1 MKKMIRISVVCLL
14 VLGLALSQLVAYSA
28 EAVDKSNLAQAIEV
42 FKGLDESYFTTTSW
56 NAAKAAA
63 LAAEGVFAISE
74 DQEEVDDAT
83 EALYAAVTALVYR
96 ANKSELWK
104 SMAEYIGLLPGTKY
118 TTQSWAVA
126 ALAYAAALDVF
137 NDADA
142 TVGGVGDAKASLD
155 LALAALEE
163 VYLRPGEDQPT
174 AFVLRK
180 TYTKTIAYETNDN
193 APTIVF
199 SSDNTGIATVDGDG
213 IVTGVAKGLATIT
226 VKEMRSGLFFTV
238 EVSVVDADALKAALD
253 EFAAL
258 TGTDYTLITWNA
270 ADAAALAAKGVFDN
284 LDATQ
289 AQVDAAL
296 AALRDALDAL
306 ELIYLELDE
315 DQPASFVLRK
325 GYDSQIKL
333 DTNALDITYASDN
346 TSIATVDAGGKV
358 LGVAKGTAIITATDG
373 RSGLFVTVTVEVVDA
388 DALKAALDEFAALT
402 GTDYTLISWNAAAAA
417 ALAGQDVFENLAS
430 TQAQVDAALAALR
443 AALDALELI
452 YLDLDEDQ
460 PASFVLRKGYDSQ
473 ILLDT
478 NALDITYASDNT
490 SIATVDAGGKVTGV
504 AKGTA
509 IITITDGRSGLF
521 VTVTVDVVDADAL
534 EAALD
539 EFAALTGTDY
549 TLVSWDAA
557 AAAALA
563 AQDVFDNLASTQ
575 AQVDAAL
582 AALRAALDALVE
594 IYLKLDLDQ
603 PASFV
608 LRKGYSSQIALDT
621 NALDITYAS
630 DDEDIATVDALGK
643 VLGVAKGTAIITA
656 TDGRS
661 GLFVTVTVDVTDAD
675 ALGALIDEFL
685 ALSPLGYTAESWEAA
700 WAVYED
706 AQAVFDNLASTQA
719 QIDAAWQA
727 LRDAIDALDAFE
739 LSFGNYSVTLRRGMT
754 YQIDIDPAFVS
765 RFVFIPMKVLV
776 TVSDTGLVTAV
787 STGSVAVLV
796 VDTLKGTM
804 VTITFNISS

>member
-258 TGTDYTLITWNA
+258 TGTDYTL
-270 ADAAALAAKGVFDN
+270 
-284 LDATQ
+284 
-289 AQVDAAL
+289 
-296 AALRDALDAL
+296 
-306 ELIYLELDE
+306 
-315 DQPASFVLRK
+315 
-325 GYDSQIKL
+325 
-333 DTNALDITYASDN
+333 
-346 TSIATVDAGGKV
+346 
-358 LGVAKGTAIITATDG
+358 
-373 RSGLFVTVTVEVVDA
+373 
-388 DALKAALDEFAALT
+388 
-402 GTDYTLISWNAAAAA
+402 
-417 ALAGQDVFENLAS
+417 
-430 TQAQVDAALAALR
+430 
-443 AALDALELI
+443 
-452 YLDLDEDQ
+452 
-460 PASFVLRKGYDSQ
+460 
-473 ILLDT
+473 
-478 NALDITYASDNT
+478 
-490 SIATVDAGGKVTGV
+490 
-504 AKGTA
+504 
-509 IITITDGRSGLF
+509 
-521 VTVTVDVVDADAL
+521 
-534 EAALD
+534 
-539 EFAALTGTDY
+539 
-549 TLVSWDAA
+549 VSWDAA
-557 AAAALA
+557 TVAALA